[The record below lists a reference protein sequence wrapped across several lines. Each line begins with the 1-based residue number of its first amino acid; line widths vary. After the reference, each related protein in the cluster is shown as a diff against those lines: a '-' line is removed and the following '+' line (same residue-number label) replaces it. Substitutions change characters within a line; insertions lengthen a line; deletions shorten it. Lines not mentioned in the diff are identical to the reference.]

1 MIGFDERTDNKEKN
15 NFIGDRWRSLW
26 LRHKLATGRAAR
38 TNNHRRTSLEH
49 KQNGWKGTGSE
60 VCDASQAR
68 SGVGCRD

>member
-49 KQNGWKGTGSE
+49 KQNG
-60 VCDASQAR
+60 
-68 SGVGCRD
+68 